1 MRLGYLMTTLE
12 SSHHAQLVLHD
23 HTTLLMPGGGT
34 GVWQGANRVSY
45 GN

>member
-12 SSHHAQLVLHD
+12 SSHHAQLVL